1 MILTGINAMYTIV
14 MQKIPSLIPTGIN
27 ALYAVV
33 MQGIACQYLFGKD
46 SGLYQNL
53 TKNQCSEALTKFP
66 YRDASRLSTFL
77 RACYAVYAIYVIH
90 YIETQAILLFVAL
103 PLSSSEIS

>member
-46 SGLYQNL
+46 SGLFQNL
-53 TKNQCSEALTKFP
+53 TKN
-66 YRDASRLSTFL
+66 
-77 RACYAVYAIYVIH
+77 
-90 YIETQAILLFVAL
+90 
-103 PLSSSEIS
+103 PLSNSNFYLMEISQQVIRAPIANKIPTN

>member
-53 TKNQCSEALTKFP
+53 TKNQWSN
-66 YRDASRLSTFL
+66 
-77 RACYAVYAIYVIH
+77 IYFYPI
-90 YIETQAILLFVAL
+90 
-103 PLSSSEIS
+103 EISQQVIRTPIANKIPTN